1 MAPYFIHLGTVNGL
15 SRPWARAIAVG
26 TLRFA
31 GVLRGSRS
39 GRGRRG
45 CWQIVV
51 IFVVDGRFRLN
62 ITTTWEVILTFY
74 VVEEALPLGFLDRD
88 QLDRFRVLLFVAF
101 HL

>member
-1 MAPYFIHLGTVNGL
+1 
-15 SRPWARAIAVG
+15 VG

-39 GRGRRG
+39 GRRRRR
-45 CWQIVV
+45 CWQIV
-51 IFVVDGRFRLN
+51 IFVVDGGFRLN
-62 ITTTWEVILTFY
+62 ITTTWEVILTFN
-74 VVEEALPLGFLDRD
+74 VVEKALPLSFLDRD